1 MEEEKE
7 RALEDPLG
15 IAFVTFESEKMA
27 KDVFD
32 AFSKSIFTCWEAQPW
47 KALEGVEGKSSKT
60 SKNLGQKLNAGN
72 WDVSYAPMPDDIY
85 WQNLGSKRSWLFLIK
100 YIFSRVLL
108 FLIIFFL
115 STPGMHS
122 A

>member
-1 MEEEKE
+1 MKEEKE